1 MFVLIDRYIAR
12 LIFWPL
18 LGTLVVSALI
28 LLMIRMAELF
38 SLVLDEGGTTS
49 TAFQI
54 LGNLVPQYL
63 AFGIPLGL
71 IFGVSR
77 AFRGLALA
85 GELDAVAGMGVST
98 LRLLKVPMLY
108 AAGLAVITFAVVG
121 YVQPLSVYE
130 FERLLFDVRNG
141 QFGFSVPVGEFTRL
155 SDKIA
160 IRVVAARNGGRDLS
174 GVFLSVTENDGRQ
187 MTIIAERATL
197 TADDDTGLS
206 SAVFMNG
213 TVSRVDFGAQ
223 KAQSISF
230 ASYDLPFKLPNM
242 PTFRLRGEHER
253 ELTLSEQIRETR
265 DVTTPPQKMAEASAG
280 IYRRLAQVL
289 VLFFLPMLGVALARP
304 ALRSTSEMGLI
315 IALVLYIV
323 YNEISLYG
331 ERLGFNG
338 QADPLPVQVAPL
350 LVFAALS
357 VGLFLPMA
365 LRSGEPPMA
374 ILMRVDVMWFW
385 PWRKNLASKKAR

>member
-130 FERLLFDVRNG
+130 FERLLFDVR
-141 QFGFSVPVGEFTRL
+141 
-155 SDKIA
+155 
-160 IRVVAARNGGRDLS
+160 
-174 GVFLSVTENDGRQ
+174 
-187 MTIIAERATL
+187 
-197 TADDDTGLS
+197 
-206 SAVFMNG
+206 
-213 TVSRVDFGAQ
+213 
-223 KAQSISF
+223 
-230 ASYDLPFKLPNM
+230 
-242 PTFRLRGEHER
+242 
-253 ELTLSEQIRETR
+253 
-265 DVTTPPQKMAEASAG
+265 
-280 IYRRLAQVL
+280 
-289 VLFFLPMLGVALARP
+289 
-304 ALRSTSEMGLI
+304 
-315 IALVLYIV
+315 
-323 YNEISLYG
+323 
-331 ERLGFNG
+331 
-338 QADPLPVQVAPL
+338 
-350 LVFAALS
+350 
-357 VGLFLPMA
+357 
-365 LRSGEPPMA
+365 
-374 ILMRVDVMWFW
+374 
-385 PWRKNLASKKAR
+385 